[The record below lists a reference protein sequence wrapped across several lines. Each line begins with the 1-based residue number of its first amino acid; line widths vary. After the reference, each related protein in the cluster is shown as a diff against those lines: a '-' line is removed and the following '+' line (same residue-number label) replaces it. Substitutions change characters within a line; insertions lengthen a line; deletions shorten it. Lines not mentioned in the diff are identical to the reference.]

1 MTGARGRRWGK
12 LQARGAGPAAGASG
26 RPYGRPTVIER
37 VLLLPHLVARR
48 AAATPDR
55 VYLQAVDGPSLTYAE
70 VHARAR
76 AMAGGLAGLGVGAGD
91 RVVTMLPTG
100 PDSVVTW
107 LACAWLR
114 ALQVPLNPDF
124 RGRILGHAI
133 ALAGAKVAILD
144 AAGAARVA
152 ELPGGAGAFAT
163 VVAAGED
170 LDALAAAAPA
180 DDDFEGPDGH
190 DPACVL
196 FTSGTTGPSK
206 GVLVSWRQLYQQ
218 ATGGPPLASLRLPV
232 GAGAPP
238 GIDLDLGWSEDH
250 AIYSPLPHFHLAGKV
265 MAYRAAL
272 PGGRLVTRERFATD
286 RFWDEARATGC
297 TESVLLGAMAQFL
310 FQQPPRAD
318 DATGPLKT
326 IQMPPLIPE
335 ARAFAR
341 RFGVQLWT
349 CYASTECSTPIETG
363 YDWADWRSCGRRN
376 PGYTLRLVDEHDH
389 DVADGTV
396 GELVVRTR
404 DPWLLNLGYL
414 DNPEATAAAWRN
426 GWLHTGDAFRRDAE
440 GNYYFVDRLKDAIRR
455 RGENISSLE
464 LEAEVAEHAAVA
476 ECAAVGVPSS
486 FGEEDVL
493 VAVVPVEGAALDPA
507 GLVAFLA
514 PRIPRFMLP
523 RYVRVV
529 DELPKTPTAKVRKG
543 ALRDAGVPAGTFD
556 REALDRP
563 TSAAGARAVPD
574 APLA

>member
-1 MTGARGRRWGK
+1 M
-12 LQARGAGPAAGASG
+12 AGP
-26 RPYGRPTVIER
+26 PYGRPTVIER

-76 AMAGGLAGLGVGAGD
+76 AMAAGLAGLGVGAGD

-152 ELPGGAGAFAT
+152 ELPDGAEAFET
-163 VVAAGED
+163 VVAAGD
-170 LDALAAAAPA
+170 GLDALAAAGAA
-180 DDDFEGPDGH
+180 GTTDFDGPDGH

-218 ATGGPPLASLRLPV
+218 ATGGPPLDALRLPV
-232 GAGAPP
+232 GADAPP
-238 GIDLDLGWSEDH
+238 GIDLELAWSTDH
-250 AIYSPLPHFHLAGKV
+250 SIYSPLPHFHLAGKV

-272 PGGRLVTRERFATD
+272 PGGRLVLRERFATD
-286 RFWDEARATGC
+286 RFWDDARATGA

-310 FQQPPRAD
+310 FQQPPRDD

-335 ARAFAR
+335 ARAFAE
-341 RFGVQLWT
+341 RFGVRLWT

-363 YDWADWRSCGRRN
+363 YDWTDWRSCGQRN
-376 PGYTLRLVDEHDH
+376 PGYTLRLVDAHDH
-389 DVADGTV
+389 DVPEGAV
-396 GELVVRTR
+396 GELVVRTT

-414 DNPEATAAAWRN
+414 DNPAATAAAWRN

-440 GNYYFVDRLKDAIRR
+440 GNYFFVDRLKDAIRR

-464 LEAEVAEHAAVA
+464 LEAEVAEHPAVA

-493 VAVVPVEGAALDPA
+493 VAVVPAPGAPLDPA
-507 GLVAFLA
+507 ELVAFLQ

-529 DELPKTPTAKVRKG
+529 AELPKTPTAKVRKG

-563 TSAAGARAVPD
+563 TSAAGARAVPG